1 MPHPAFPASS
11 ATPFR
16 ETRLHVP
23 LDRALPGPFAVSHLG
38 ALAHAVSS
46 AWRAL
51 PSEPSL
57 SEPSAPCT
65 ARAHRSLL
73 LCDAFSA
80 ALRQN

>member
-11 ATPFR
+11 ATPFH

-23 LDRALPGPFAVSHLG
+23 LDRALPGPFAVSRLG

-51 PSEPSL
+51 PPEPSL
-57 SEPSAPCT
+57 SEPALHGP
-65 ARAHRSLL
+65 RAHRSLL
-73 LCDAFSA
+73 LCEAFSA